1 MPVNRNAL
9 IRYKT
14 LDKCLQNRYRK
25 WTLNDL
31 IEACS
36 DALYEYEGIDKGVS
50 KRTVQADIQVMRSDK
65 LGYNAPIIVV
75 DKRYYTYEEPT
86 YSITNI
92 PLTDQDLNM
101 LTDAVAFM
109 KQFKGFSHFKELDG
123 MVQKLEDHI
132 YSQKTQTKPV
142 IDFEKND
149 NLKGLEY
156 LDVLYQAI
164 IKKEVLKITYQSF
177 KARTANSFDFHP
189 YLLKEFRNRW
199 FLVGIKEGAAGIMN
213 LALDRIGGVETS
225 ELWFREAEDFDA
237 ETYFKDAIGVSV
249 TPNAK
254 VEDVRLYV
262 NYQHAP
268 YVLTKPLHH
277 SQELIEKDHYGVTI
291 ALKVQHNFE
300 LEKAIL
306 GFGEGVKVLAPDRL
320 RRKIKERINA
330 NIDLYNTE
338 ITERGLRAA
347 GQKLKH
353 KGLTVLNH
361 LYSRREIKLLGNT
374 LHKKIGDSFKDQD
387 GVVRQLL
394 VGQPDL
400 VRVLLNRNLTR
411 LVQYIDPNA
420 FLVKAVF
427 FNNAPT
433 EAHYQSWHQ
442 TEGLAVVS
450 KEPNVNTEVLPDEIV
465 SRVFCIRIHLDDTE
479 EGNGQQLVLPGSHN
493 KRFTTEEINLL
504 SNNSHSYA
512 PDLYSGS
519 ALVMNALLLT
529 SFSIPP
535 NYRRRR
541 MVHLEFTSSP
551 LPDGLEWAE
560 RLAF

>member
-36 DALYEYEGIDKGVS
+36 EALYEYEGIDKGVS

-75 DKRYYTYEEPT
+75 EKRYYTYEEPT

-92 PLTDQDLNM
+92 PLTDQDLNR

-149 NLKGLEY
+149 HLKGLEY

-164 IKKEVLKITYQSF
+164 IKKEALRITYQSF
-177 KARTANSFDFHP
+177 KARTANSFEFHP

-199 FLVGIKEGAAGIMN
+199 FLIGIKEGAIGIMN
-213 LALDRIGGVETS
+213 LALDRIEGIEAS
-225 ELWFREAEDFDA
+225 ELWFREAEEFEA

-249 TPNAK
+249 SPKAK
-254 VEDVRLYV
+254 VEEVRLYV

-268 YVLTKPLHH
+268 YVLTKPLHR
-277 SQELIEKDHYGVTI
+277 SQELIEKDAYGITI
-291 ALKVQHNFE
+291 ALQVQHNFE

-320 RRKIKERINA
+320 RRRIKERINA

-338 ITERGLRAA
+338 ITAGGLRAA

-361 LYSRREIKLLGNT
+361 LYSRREIKLLNNT
-374 LHKKIGDSFKDQD
+374 LYKKIGDRLKEEY

-394 VGQPDL
+394 VEQPSL
-400 VRVLLNRNLTR
+400 AKVILNRNLTR
-411 LVQYIDPNA
+411 LVEYIDPKA
-420 FLVKAVF
+420 FLVKATF
-427 FNNAPT
+427 FNNAPSQ
-433 EAHYQSWHQ
+433 EKYQNWHQ
-442 TEGLAVVS
+442 IEPFACAS
-450 KEPNVNTEVLPDEIV
+450 KEGIIYMETISDAIAGN
-465 SRVFCIRIHLDDTE
+465 VFCIRIHLDDVQ
-479 EGNGQQLVLPGSHN
+479 EGNGQQLVLPGSHK
-493 KRFTTEEINLL
+493 KRFTRSEINLL
-504 SNNSHSYA
+504 SHNSHSYA
-512 PDLYSGS
+512 PDLSSGS
-519 ALVMNALLLT
+519 VLVMNALLLT
-529 SFSIPP
+529 SFSKPP
-535 NYRRRR
+535 NLKRRR
-541 MVHLEFTSSP
+541 VLHLEFTSSS
-551 LPDGLEWAE
+551 LPDGLEWVE
-560 RLAF
+560 KWMV

>member
-14 LDKCLQNRYRK
+14 IDKCLQNRYRK
-25 WTLNDL
+25 WTLENL
-31 IEACS
+31 IDACS

-65 LGYNAPIIVV
+65 LGYNAPIVVV

-92 PLTDQDLNM
+92 PLTDQDLGM

-177 KARTANSFDFHP
+177 KARRANSFEFHS

-199 FLVGIKEGAAGIMN
+199 FLIGIKEGAAGIMN
-213 LALDRIGGVETS
+213 LALDRIKGVEAS
-225 ELWFREAEDFDA
+225 ELWFRESEDFEA

-249 TPNAK
+249 SPKAK
-254 VEDVRLYV
+254 VEAVLLYV

-277 SQELIEKDHYGVTI
+277 SQELVEKDHYGITI
-291 ALKVQHNFE
+291 SLKVQHNFE

-306 GFGEGVKVLAPDRL
+306 GFGEGIKVLAPEKL
-320 RRKIKERINA
+320 RRIIKERINA

-361 LYSRREIKLLGNT
+361 LYSRREIKLLSNT
-374 LHKKIGDSFKDQD
+374 LHKKIGERLKEEG

-394 VGQPDL
+394 VNQPAL
-400 VRVLLNRNLTR
+400 VKILLNRNLTR

-420 FLVKAVF
+420 FLVKATF
-427 FNNAPT
+427 FNQMPT
-433 EAHYQSWHQ
+433 EEQYQNWHQ
-442 TEGLAVVS
+442 REGFALVS
-450 KEPNVNTEVLPDEIV
+450 KDSKISFEAIPDKIV
-465 SRVFCIRIHLDDTE
+465 ETIFCIRIHLDDVQ

-493 KRFTTEEINLL
+493 KRFTREEINLL
-504 SNNSHSYA
+504 TNNSHSYA
-512 PDLYSGS
+512 PDLYTGS
-519 ALVMNALLLT
+519 VLLLNALLLT
-529 SFSIPP
+529 SFSVPQSQK
-535 NYRRRR
+535 RRRV
-541 MVHLEFTSSP
+541 VHLEFTSSP
-551 LPDGLEWAE
+551 LSEGLEWAE
-560 RLAF
+560 KLEL